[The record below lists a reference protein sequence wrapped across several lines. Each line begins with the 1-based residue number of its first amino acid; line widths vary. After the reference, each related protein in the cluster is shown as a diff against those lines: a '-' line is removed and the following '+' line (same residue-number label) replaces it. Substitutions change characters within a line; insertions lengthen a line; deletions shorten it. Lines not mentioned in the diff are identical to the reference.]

1 MIPIKA
7 GKTTLTI
14 KHILLITLN
23 LTILFES
30 IFKDAMIAKEYTPNS
45 VLRKL
50 IVIKMT
56 IIPINPRTIKSLNL
70 YYPVHSATINN
81 MHDIYCTNTQI
92 SYLFSPNKYELA
104 ITTFE
109 NAIRKYAIKYGI
121 SFFLK

>member
-56 IIPINPRTIKSLNL
+56 
-70 YYPVHSATINN
+70 
-81 MHDIYCTNTQI
+81 DDTN
-92 SYLFSPNKYELA
+92 
-104 ITTFE
+104 
-109 NAIRKYAIKYGI
+109 
-121 SFFLK
+121 